1 MSVRVD
7 VWSNVMRFIPIV
19 ILLMSA
25 GAAADA
31 APDQHSHARNRHARP
46 LVVQPGDNA
55 TVPPGWY
62 KFPGW
67 PPIPPS
73 ENRNLDPSNF
83 GGG

>member
-1 MSVRVD
+1 
-7 VWSNVMRFIPIV
+7 MRFILIL

-25 GAAADA
+25 GAAAEA
-31 APDQHSHARNRHARP
+31 APAHHSHARNRHPHA
-46 LVVQPGDNA
+46 LIGQPGDSA

-67 PPIPPS
+67 PAIPPS

>member
-1 MSVRVD
+1 
-7 VWSNVMRFIPIV
+7 MRFITIV

-25 GAAADA
+25 GAAAEA
-31 APDQHSHARNRHARP
+31 APARHRHPHPVA
-46 LVVQPGDNA
+46 VQPAENA
-55 TVPPGWY
+55 PVPPGWY

-67 PPIPPS
+67 PPIPLS

>member
-1 MSVRVD
+1 
-7 VWSNVMRFIPIV
+7 MRFIPVV

-25 GAAADA
+25 CSAAAA
-31 APDQHSHARNRHARP
+31 APAHHARP
-46 LVVQPGDNA
+46 HHPVVVRPAEDA
-55 TVPPGWY
+55 PVPPGWY

>member
-1 MSVRVD
+1 
-7 VWSNVMRFIPIV
+7 MRFIPIV

-25 GAAADA
+25 GAAAAA
-31 APDQHSHARNRHARP
+31 APAPHSHVRHRHPYPVVVRP
-46 LVVQPGDNA
+46 AENA
-55 TVPPGWY
+55 PVPPGWY